1 MNDINNVSIPYSLF
15 KCAFYCL
22 ASEHLKTTRGTAK
35 FAIRTV
41 KEYWILLD
49 GESREDI
56 IDLCNSPNNAKLA
69 LQEIQN
75 FKEWAV
81 KNRNAKRDCN
91 ISRPLVDILPVVN
104 MAKVNHK
111 AGD

>member
-1 MNDINNVSIPYSLF
+1 MNEINASIPYSLF
-15 KCAFYCL
+15 KCTFYCFV
-22 ASEHLKTTRGTAK
+22 SEHLKTTRGTAK

-56 IDLCNSPNNAKLA
+56 IDLCKSPNNAKLA

-75 FKEWAV
+75 FKEWAI

-91 ISRPLVDILPVVN
+91 ISRPLVDVLPVVN

-111 AGD
+111 VGD

>member
-1 MNDINNVSIPYSLF
+1 MNEINVSISYSLF
-15 KCAFYCL
+15 RCAFYCFV
-22 ASEHLKTTRGTAK
+22 SEHFKTTRGTAK

-41 KEYWILLD
+41 KERWILLD

-56 IDLCNSPNNAKLA
+56 INLCSSPNNAALA

-75 FKEWAV
+75 FKEWAIE
-81 KNRNAKRDCN
+81 NRTAKRDCN

-104 MAKVNHK
+104 LKQ
-111 AGD
+111 

>member
-1 MNDINNVSIPYSLF
+1 MQMNEINVSIPYSLF

-22 ASEHLKTTRGTAK
+22 VSEHLKTTRGTAK
-35 FAIRTV
+35 FAIRTA

-75 FKEWAV
+75 FKEWAI

-104 MAKVNHK
+104 LGNQKQ
-111 AGD
+111 

>member
-1 MNDINNVSIPYSLF
+1 MKEINISIPYSLF
-15 KCAFYCL
+15 KEMFYCFVDL
-22 ASEHLKTTRGTAK
+22 HFKTTRGTSK
-35 FAIRTV
+35 FAIDKA

-56 IDLCNSPNNAKLA
+56 IDLCKSPNNAKLA

-75 FKEWAV
+75 FKEWAI

-91 ISRPLVDILPVVN
+91 ISQPLVDVLPVVN
-104 MAKVNHK
+104 YKPYK
-111 AGD
+111 GDIKC